1 MPGQQVFIL
10 RPSFCRNS
18 RRERT
23 SLKKFFLSGRARACA
38 AFFSPPCRRTVRR
51 QSAPA
56 SEKTLHSK
64 LRFFGKPGL
73 ASSKRRR
80 KFSVKTRQK
89 ALPPTHVPPL
99 PATAAQLALHLRAGL
114 EAQRLDAG
122 RPHAPSLQNAQ
133 SFAESLLFRGFN
145 AVLLRERR
153 LTTNKKKE
161 SRHTVTTPKWS
172 GRLDLNQRL
181 SAPKAD
187 ALPLRHAPNIK
198 KTAAL

>member
-23 SLKKFFLSGRARACA
+23 SLKKFCLSGLARACA

-80 KFSVKTRQK
+80 KFSVKTRQEGTASDTCPASSGNGWRRLPSISGR
-89 ALPPTHVPPL
+89 ALRRNAWTQDDRMPPRSKTH
-99 PATAAQLALHLRAGL
+99 RA
-114 EAQRLDAG
+114 
-122 RPHAPSLQNAQ
+122 LQNRFLSVASTQ
-133 SFAESLLFRGFN
+133 CFCAN
-145 AVLLRERR
+145 TAC
-153 LTTNKKKE
+153 LTTNKKK
-161 SRHTVTTPKWS
+161 SRDTRS
-172 GRLDLNQRL
+172 QLRNGRGDW
-181 SAPKAD
+181 
-187 ALPLRHAPNIK
+187 I
-198 KTAAL
+198 